1 MGAPM
6 KADLTAVAM
15 DPNFAGRRI
24 TADWVADSLRHAIQT
39 GALPD
44 GAVLSQAA
52 IAEHFDVSRVPV
64 REAMR
69 QLLAEGLI
77 DSRAHHVSVVRGL
90 SIERLAE
97 VYENR
102 AVLEGNLIVR
112 ATPRIPQDVIA
123 ELRREE
129 LAMRDERVHADWL
142 RRNAL
147 FHQTMNEYAQDQ
159 TAMELVA
166 LLRSRAERYVHMWTG
181 GEGVHNPETA
191 GTEHALILDRV
202 GAGDIEGA
210 RQAVEEHIRAT
221 GRRLVAHGERLAAE
235 SSV

>member
-1 MGAPM
+1 M
-6 KADLTAVAM
+6 KADLTPVALE
-15 DPNFAGRRI
+15 PSFSGRRI
-24 TADWVADSLRHAIQT
+24 TADWIADSLRQAIQT

-77 DSRAHHVSVVRGL
+77 DSKAHHVSVVRGL
-90 SIERLAE
+90 SLERLAE

-102 AVLEGNLIVR
+102 AVLEGNMIAR
-112 ATPRIPQDVIA
+112 ATPQIPQELIT

-129 LAMRDERVHADWL
+129 LAMRDEAVHADWL
-142 RRNAL
+142 RRNAS
-147 FHQTMNEYAQDQ
+147 FHQTMNEFAQDQ
-159 TAMELVA
+159 TAMELV
-166 LLRSRAERYVHMWTG
+166 LILRSRAERYVHMWTR
-181 GEGVHNPETA
+181 GEGVHDPETA
-191 GTEHALILDRV
+191 GKEHALILDRV
-202 GAGDIEGA
+202 EAGDPEGA

-221 GRRLVAHGERLAAE
+221 GRRLVGHGERLAAE
-235 SSV
+235 G